1 MPQAANTVENLREW
15 LRTCPIVNDMQR
27 FGVDYLGSDPTEY
40 TVYTTPSPLNT
51 FMDVLG
57 NVAYRDQQTLNFIF
71 ASRDSYGSD
80 TLQNLAN
87 LGFFDDVMA
96 WIYEQNKTKNFPE
109 IREGIVLSI
118 MPTLTQYLFQAGAD
132 SGRYQIQC
140 KIIYRR
146 IN

>member
-1 MPQAANTVENLREW
+1 MSQELNTVENLRTW
-15 LRTCPIVNDMQR
+15 FRSCPAVNNKKR
-27 FGVDYLGSDPTEY
+27 FNVDYLGSDPTEY

-51 FMDVLG
+51 FMDILG
-57 NVAYRDQQTLNFIF
+57 NVVYRDQQTLNFIF

-87 LGFFDDVMA
+87 LGFFDEVMT
-96 WIYEQNKTKNFPE
+96 WIYEQNKTKNFPD
-109 IREGIVLSI
+109 IREGVALSI
-118 MPTLTQYLFQAGAD
+118 MPTLTQYLFQAGTD

-140 KIIYRR
+140 KLTYRR